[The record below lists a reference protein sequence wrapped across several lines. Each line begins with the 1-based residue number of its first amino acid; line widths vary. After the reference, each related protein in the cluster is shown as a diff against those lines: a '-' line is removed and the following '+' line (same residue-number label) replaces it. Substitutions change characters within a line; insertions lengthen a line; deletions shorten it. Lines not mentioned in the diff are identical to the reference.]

1 MAERVLRRL
10 LSAIPVLLLVTLI
23 SASIM
28 QLVPGDPALIIA
40 GTNASDAEVQQ
51 VRRALGLD
59 RSFGVRLLEWYGG
72 MLRGDLGQSLLLNR
86 SVTDAILE
94 RLPVTLAL
102 AGFALALTV
111 AIGVPLG
118 VIAAL
123 KANTVVD
130 QVVLVVALIGVSV
143 PNFWLGLMLIV
154 SFGVWLDVLPAGGYT
169 PFADSPM
176 GWVRS
181 LILPGISLAL
191 LQIGLL
197 ARITRAT
204 MLEVLRQDYVRTAR
218 AKGLPV
224 RMVVGQHALR
234 NVMVPVV
241 TVIGISFGLL
251 LSGSVVIETVYSI
264 PGMGRLLATAIFS
277 RDYPVIQGG
286 LLVTA
291 TVLVLLNLAVDLL
304 YAVID
309 PRVKHDGRS

>member
-1 MAERVLRRL
+1 MAEFALRRL
-10 LSAIPVLLLVTLI
+10 LSAVPVLLLVTLI

-40 GTNASDAEVQQ
+40 GANASDAEVQQ

-72 MLRGDLGQSLLLNR
+72 MLRGDLGQSMLLNR

-94 RLPVTLAL
+94 RMPVTLAL
-102 AGFALALTV
+102 AGFALLLTV
-111 AIGVPLG
+111 VIGVPLG

-123 KANTVVD
+123 KANTLVD
-130 QVVLVVALIGVSV
+130 QVVLVVALVGVSV
-143 PNFWLGLMLIV
+143 PNFWLSLMLIV
-154 SFGVWLDVLPAGGYT
+154 AFGVWWDLLPAGGYT
-169 PFADSPM
+169 PFADDPVQ
-176 GWVRS
+176 WVRS

-218 AKGLPV
+218 AKGLPT

-291 TVLVLLNLAVDLL
+291 TMLVLLNLAVDLL
-304 YAVID
+304 YALID